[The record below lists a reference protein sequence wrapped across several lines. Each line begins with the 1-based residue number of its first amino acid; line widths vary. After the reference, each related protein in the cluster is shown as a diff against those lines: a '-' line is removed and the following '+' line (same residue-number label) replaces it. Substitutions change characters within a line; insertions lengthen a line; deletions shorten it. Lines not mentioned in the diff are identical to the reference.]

1 MKRSCG
7 ERFFCKLGAM
17 KFENLKMMAT
27 LLLAAVSAFAQTPA
41 SVMEKSSA
49 WFRGSKGWELE
60 LARLQD
66 FLDRNAEGQR

>member
-1 MKRSCG
+1 
-7 ERFFCKLGAM
+7 M

-49 WFRGSKGWELE
+49 WFCDSKGWELE